1 MHPDPIDDLARALPY
16 YRPAAS
22 RVEQVRTAVLAGAP
36 AVTRA
41 RPAARRVTYTVIAAA
56 ALAAAAT
63 LIWIARRPAAGPEH
77 AAIDP
82 ARVDRH
88 GTVVALGEAHFELGA
103 ITPDETVR
111 VRDGVVRVTVTP
123 LGAGERFR
131 IVTDDAEVE
140 VRGTELDV
148 EVRADHLQSVTCASG
163 VVEVRPSYAEAVLLE
178 AGERWDAPKLA
189 VEVPAVPAPVAEAVA
204 VAPEPQPTKPPPRRA
219 PKVQASTGSAASPIK
234 VPVDAPGEAEF
245 RAGWAALKA
254 GEPADAAD
262 AFAAAR
268 QAKGSAVAEDASFWE
283 GIAHARAG
291 RSSKAIAA
299 LRRFVSKYPSSSRAG
314 EAAAKLGWLLHDAGD
329 LDGAERYF
337 KLASDD
343 VVPKVQKS
351 ARDGLE
357 SIARKRAAP

>member
-1 MHPDPIDDLARALPY
+1 
-16 YRPAAS
+16 
-22 RVEQVRTAVLAGAP
+22 
-36 AVTRA
+36 
-41 RPAARRVTYTVIAAA
+41 VIAAV
-56 ALAAAAT
+56 ALAAAAA

-82 ARVDRH
+82 ARVERH
-88 GTVVALGEAHFELGA
+88 GTVVPLGEARFELGA
-103 ITPDETVR
+103 IAPDETVR

-131 IVTDDAEVE
+131 VIVDDAEIE

-148 EVRADHLQSVTCASG
+148 EVRADHIQSVACTSG

-189 VEVPAVPAPVAEAVA
+189 VEVPVAPAPVVEPVA
-204 VAPEPQPTKPPPRRA
+204 VQPEPEPAKPAKADPPRRA
-219 PKVQASTGSAASPIK
+219 PKVQTSTGSATSPIK

-245 RAGWAALKA
+245 RAGWASLKA
-254 GEPADAAD
+254 GKPADAAD
-262 AFAAAR
+262 SFAAAR

-283 GIAHARAG
+283 GIALARAG
-291 RSSKAIAA
+291 KSSKAIAA

-343 VVPKVQKS
+343 VVPKVRKS

-357 SIARKRAAP
+357 SIARKREAP

>member
-1 MHPDPIDDLARALPY
+1 MRPDPIDDLARALPP

-41 RPAARRVTYTVIAAA
+41 RPAARRATYAVVAAA

-77 AAIDP
+77 ATIEP
-82 ARVDRH
+82 ARVERH
-88 GTVVALGEAHFELGA
+88 GTVVPLGEARFELGA
-103 ITPDETVR
+103 VLPDETVR

-131 IVTDDAEVE
+131 ILTGDAEVE

-189 VEVPAVPAPVAEAVA
+189 TVTPAESAPVVEPVA
-204 VAPEPQPTKPPPRRA
+204 VAPAKPTPRRT
-219 PKVQASTGSAASPIK
+219 PNVQASTGSASSPIK

-245 RAGWAALKA
+245 REGWAALKA

-262 AFAAAR
+262 SFAAAR
-268 QAKGSAVAEDASFWE
+268 QVKGTVLAEDASFWE
-283 GIAHARAG
+283 GIALARAG
-291 RSSKAIAA
+291 KSSKAIAA
-299 LRRFVSKYPSSSRAG
+299 LRRFVSKYPKSSRSG

-329 LDGAERYF
+329 LDEAERYF
-337 KLASDD
+337 ESASDD